1 MWKGELAPSAVL
13 EFCMSDHPEPGDG
26 DVLGKFYG

>member
-1 MWKGELAPSAVL
+1 MWKGELAPRAVL
-13 EFCMSDHPEPGDG
+13 ELCMSDHPEPGDG